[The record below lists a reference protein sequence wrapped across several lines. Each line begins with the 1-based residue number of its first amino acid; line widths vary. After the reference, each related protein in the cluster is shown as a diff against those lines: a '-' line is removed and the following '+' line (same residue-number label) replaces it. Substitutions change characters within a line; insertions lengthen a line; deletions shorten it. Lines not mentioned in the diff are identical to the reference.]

1 MQLIQ
6 LVLFSFWQKGKKGK
20 KSKGKVKANIPFPI
34 YYEAERPP
42 TAGVADGAIEK
53 EQVKGSRD
61 VGGRGGRL
69 GEEEGGGQPFS
80 SQEAC
85 AYVLLHL
92 FYYYF
97 CLQKQLSFV
106 VHPCDVSMRAL

>member
-20 KSKGKVKANIPFPI
+20 KSKGKAKANIPFPI

-61 VGGRGGRL
+61 IGGRGGRL
-69 GEEEGGGQPFS
+69 GEEEGGG
-80 SQEAC
+80 
-85 AYVLLHL
+85 
-92 FYYYF
+92 
-97 CLQKQLSFV
+97 
-106 VHPCDVSMRAL
+106 